1 MKKRHFL
8 VVDDEET
15 IRLTVSRDL
24 TKSGYEVTTA
34 ENGIQ
39 AIEKLEKFPFDVII
53 TDLNMD
59 GADGIQVLKKARE
72 MDTDA
77 MVIILTGFASLATA
91 LDAVKFGAYDYLLKP
106 CNREELFLRVARCLE
121 KLELKEKLKRY
132 LMELETANEKLV
144 RLSSLDGLTGISNR
158 RVFDEQLERGWS
170 LAMRSSSLAIS
181 LLFIDVDYFK
191 WFNDA
196 YGHQAGDDC
205 LIKIAGTI
213 SGCLKRPTDLAAR
226 YGGEEFVAL
235 LLGTNKDY
243 AVKLAEEIRHR
254 VMALGIPHE
263 PSLAGSHVTISIG
276 VATMIPERTQASSA
290 LVALADAALYKAKQN
305 GRNRVES

>member
-24 TKSGYEVTTA
+24 TKNGYEVTVA
-34 ENGIQ
+34 ENGIE
-39 AIEKLEKFPFDVII
+39 AIAKLENSNFDVII

-72 MDTDA
+72 LDPDA

-106 CNREELFLRVARCLE
+106 CNREELSLRVARCLE
-121 KLELKEKLKRY
+121 KLDLKEKVKRY
-132 LMELETANEKLV
+132 LNELETANEKLL
-144 RLSSLDGLTGISNR
+144 RLSSQDGLTGISNR

-170 LAMRSSSLAIS
+170 LAIRSTGLVIS

-196 YGHQAGDDC
+196 YGHLAGDEC
-205 LIKIAGTI
+205 LKKIAGAI

-235 LLGTNKDY
+235 LLGTNKED
-243 AVKLAEEIRHR
+243 ALKIAEEIRHR
-254 VMALGIPHE
+254 VIELGIPHE
-263 PSLAGSHVTISIG
+263 PSLAGSHVTISVG
-276 VATMIPERTQASSA
+276 VASMVPERSKAPSV
-290 LVALADAALYKAKQN
+290 LVALADAALYKAKQG
-305 GRNRVES
+305 GRNRVET